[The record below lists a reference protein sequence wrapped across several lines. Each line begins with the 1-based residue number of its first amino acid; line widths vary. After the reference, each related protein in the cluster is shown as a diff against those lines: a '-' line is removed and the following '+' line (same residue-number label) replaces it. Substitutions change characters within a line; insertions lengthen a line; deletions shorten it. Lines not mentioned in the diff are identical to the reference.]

1 MKKLVYLSMVLLGM
15 AVILSSCGSG
25 GGSTPAD
32 AASHIMKLMQKGDY
46 EGVVDH
52 MQLQVKEGEDIKAQK
67 EMLVALMEEKA
78 GKSMDEKGGLESYEV
93 LEETI
98 SEDGNSASVKVKSIY
113 GNGSEETQDMDFVKE
128 DGKWLMEMN
137 K

>member
-1 MKKLVYLSMVLLGM
+1 MILLGM
-15 AVILSSCGSG
+15 AVIFSSCGSG

-32 AASHIMKLMQKGDY
+32 AARHIMKLMQKGDY

-52 MQLQVKEGEDIKAQK
+52 MHLQVKEGEDIEAQK

-93 LEETI
+93 LEEEI
-98 SEDGNSASVKVKSIY
+98 SDDGTSASVKVKSTY
-113 GNGSEETQDMDFVKE
+113 GDGSEDTQDMDFVKE
-128 DGKWLMEMN
+128 DGNWLMEMN